1 MLEIILSKFK
11 FLSNESQGHHKNSH
25 KVTTMK
31 DATSF
36 HRKVQICT
44 LPECCPLVTNYMLL
58 KFHFPKSL
66 PLLSARYSADKANHL
81 NKLFLDIIF
90 RNQCEN
96 YDLISSIC

>member
-1 MLEIILSKFK
+1 MLEIILSEFK

-25 KVTTMK
+25 KVTTMN

-44 LPECCPLVTNYMLL
+44 LHECCPLVTDYMLL
-58 KFHFPKSL
+58 KCHFPKSL
-66 PLLSARYSADKANHL
+66 PLLSARYSAD

-96 YDLISSIC
+96 YDLISIC